1 MKDQN
6 IQNLIFENENV
17 ENEYDSYYRN
27 NIQPRTKDFIEY
39 KLINQT
45 ILVKLVKHQEN
56 MLIDITYKT

>member
-17 ENEYDSYYRN
+17 ENEYDSYYCN
-27 NIQPRTKDFIEY
+27 NIQPRPKDFIEY